1 MIKGRHSFLV
11 IISQKMMRFFQLIIF
26 LVFISS
32 CSGDGKK
39 NEAATYGNLEFGSDL
54 GLQYIMESEASLFN
68 YFYKNA
74 TISPKFNSENQLIED
89 FINNKI
95 KLIVTFRDFNSK
107 EKQLLKDRK
116 VVPYTT
122 IIGLEGLALVVG
134 SNCKD
139 TSISIQD
146 LTKLISHSD
155 SLSADISSKWK
166 NIVFDGSGSSNQR
179 FIDSL
184 IGGKKLSARCFSKK
198 SPQECID
205 FVAENDNSIG
215 LVSFALLAD
224 KDDLRVRKNREK
236 VKTLA
241 LSTDGKNFF
250 RPSQRSFF
258 NFDYPLIRKIYMHT
272 REAEG
277 SLAMGFISYVSSEEG
292 QLVIKQGGLMP
303 ARLPWTDMKAVFEP
317 MKIK

>member
-1 MIKGRHSFLV
+1 MTRTILF
-11 IISQKMMRFFQLIIF
+11 IISLFFIF
-26 LVFISS
+26 S
-32 CSGDGKK
+32 CSEDGKK

-74 TISPKFNSENQLIED
+74 TITPRFNSENQLIED
-89 FINNKI
+89 FINNKA
-95 KLIVTFRDFNSK
+95 KLVVTFRDFNSK

-134 SNCKD
+134 VNCKD
-139 TSISIQD
+139 TAITIQE
-146 LTKLISHSD
+146 LTKLISEKD
-155 SLSADISSKWK
+155 SSTSGVTSIWK
-166 NIVFDGSGSSNQR
+166 NIVFDGAGSSNQR

-184 IGGKKLSARCFSKK
+184 IGGKKLSSRCFSKK
-198 SPQECID
+198 TPQECID
-205 FVAENDNSIG
+205 FVAENENSIG

-224 KDDLRVRKNREK
+224 KDDQRVRKNREK

-241 LSTDGKNFF
+241 LSADGKNFF
-250 RPSQRSFF
+250 RPSQKSFF

-277 SLAMGFISYVSSEEG
+277 SLSMGFISYVSSEEG